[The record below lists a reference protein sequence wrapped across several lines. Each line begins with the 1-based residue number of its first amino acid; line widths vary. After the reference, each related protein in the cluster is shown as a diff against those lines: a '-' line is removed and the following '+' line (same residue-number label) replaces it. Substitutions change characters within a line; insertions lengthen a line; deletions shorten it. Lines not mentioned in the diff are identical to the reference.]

1 MKKLISL
8 FLIFSA
14 FFACEK
20 AVVNITDEP
29 QLKVANEITDITV
42 DEGEV
47 TNNIRISNVFRVY
60 GVDNATYTTS
70 IFSNQNTALVSS
82 VLMGDTLY
90 LTANIGQTGSSEI
103 TLRAEFGNQVVYE
116 SFVFTVNELAANAAM
131 NTAIQLFQ
139 NSEYE
144 SAENYF
150 RVVISKNSAQFMSD
164 AYMGLGFSQ
173 MRNDNAPGGY
183 LSLQSSVSEN
193 TSNNDSKAGLSLLE
207 YAYIKNYLEAIRY
220 AQEVL
225 TANNNFIFRY
235 DNSLDNNDMLVNI
248 ALSQYSSLLYDDCL
262 STIQQLD
269 PAFTLLSSDPDYKTK
284 LYQKLQELILMYG

>member
-47 TNNIRISNVFRVY
+47 MNNFRISNVFRVY

-90 LTANIGQTGSSEI
+90 LTANINGVQPSILYRITPGS
-103 TLRAEFGNQVVYE
+103 
-116 SFVFTVNELAANAAM
+116 
-131 NTAIQLFQ
+131 
-139 NSEYE
+139 
-144 SAENYF
+144 
-150 RVVISKNSAQFMSD
+150 
-164 AYMGLGFSQ
+164 
-173 MRNDNAPGGY
+173 
-183 LSLQSSVSEN
+183 
-193 TSNNDSKAGLSLLE
+193 
-207 YAYIKNYLEAIRY
+207 
-220 AQEVL
+220 
-225 TANNNFIFRY
+225 IF
-235 DNSLDNNDMLVNI
+235 SLDI
-248 ALSQYSSLLYDDCL
+248 AG
-262 STIQQLD
+262 
-269 PAFTLLSSDPDYKTK
+269 K
-284 LYQKLQELILMYG
+284 LYFVENSVGVE